1 MYSSSKSTWRA
12 LCGVYA
18 HSTSRARLTTCTV
31 RTHLKKL
38 KIIPRRCQITCDST
52 SNSLTKLIMDIE
64 EAIQAA
70 IVVCDRVLPSL
81 KPNYSEIA
89 RNQSTDTRAISRAP
103 GPADKLE

>member
-1 MYSSSKSTWRA
+1 
-12 LCGVYA
+12 
-18 HSTSRARLTTCTV
+18 
-31 RTHLKKL
+31 
-38 KIIPRRCQITCDST
+38 
-52 SNSLTKLIMDIE
+52 MDIE

-103 GPADKLE
+103 GPADKLEYFTVA